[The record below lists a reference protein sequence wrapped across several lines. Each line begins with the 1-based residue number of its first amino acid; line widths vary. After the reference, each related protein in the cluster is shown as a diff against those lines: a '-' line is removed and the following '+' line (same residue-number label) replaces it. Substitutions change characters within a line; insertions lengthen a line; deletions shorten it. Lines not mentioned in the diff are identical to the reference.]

1 MFTLLQMMDQEG
13 LLLNPY
19 QTNIAIGVAASRQ
32 WVDFLFR
39 NLIAHSLEE
48 NLAYQ
53 QFWVDFNLTVGCA
66 TWQLDTSSD
75 TPNITQTGIS
85 CSEERSPLCLRPI
98 DPASEITLEVSSF
111 PQRRK
116 NKGKGRRRNQVN
128 KKRQSLRWKQRKNK
142 KSEKVGFTKKRRK
155 GRSVEARQAGQG
167 WDPIE
172 VSNFTEMVG
181 RSGAWVY
188 ILPNARTVGPG
199 KIRICLGKIRIF
211 EVYS

>member
-1 MFTLLQMMDQEG
+1 MFLLFLHYSYPGECWTL
-13 LLLNPY
+13 
-19 QTNIAIGVAASRQ
+19 QTV
-32 WVDFLFR
+32 
-39 NLIAHSLEE
+39 
-48 NLAYQ
+48 
-53 QFWVDFNLTVGCA
+53 
-66 TWQLDTSSD
+66 SSISSMQYSG
-75 TPNITQTGIS
+75 ITQEMTN
-85 CSEERSPLCLRPI
+85 CAEERNPLCIRLR
-98 DPASEITLEVSSF
+98 E
-111 PQRRK
+111 
-116 NKGKGRRRNQVN
+116 NNGNGK
-128 KKRQSLRWKQRKNK
+128 KKRQGNKKKNSLRWKQRKNK